1 MQIRKSA
8 TALGA
13 ALVMSTFS
21 MAAIAADEC
30 PMPGG
35 IAQDLKD
42 LAKEIRC
49 AGFDKNNEGLWT
61 DDAIWLKKREL
72 SCADHSTAADALFVE
87 SAPRGN
93 PSKPSKVR
101 GAAAAVEQGEFEEA
115 IRDLEGFTLDLLNN
129 DLNPNIEGDKNAAY
143 WTHKW
148 IGRAKFAQAC
158 VMEYIL

>member
-21 MAAIAADEC
+21 MAAIAAEDC
-30 PMPGG
+30 PMQDG

-49 AGFDKNNEGLWT
+49 VNFDQNNEGLWT
-61 DDAIWLKKREL
+61 DKAMWLKKREP

-93 PSKPSKVR
+93 PNKPSKVR
-101 GAAAAVEQGEFEEA
+101 GAAAAVKQGEFEEA
-115 IRDLEGFTLDLLNN
+115 IRDLDGFILDLLNN
-129 DLNPNIEGDKNAAY
+129 DLNPEIEGEKNAAY

-148 IGRAKFAQAC
+148 IGSAKAAQAC